1 MEVRAFENKSSY
13 IINVNIS
20 VSFEMVR
27 ARFNDSLFHFLK
39 GKFRDEFNKKLDF
52 LTKRGKIYATK
63 TKQKHQSFPQ

>member
-27 ARFNDSLFHFLK
+27 GGFNDSLFHF
-39 GKFRDEFNKKLDF
+39 
-52 LTKRGKIYATK
+52 KREIQG
-63 TKQKHQSFPQ
+63 